1 MDEPKTPRGQA
12 RRAAIVRAAA
22 ELMYERGVRAA
33 SLEDILDAAGAGKSQ
48 LYHYFSSKDDVAG
61 AVIEHQLAL
70 VLEEQRRFRLET
82 WSGLRAWFDAL
93 LAGQEKRGFRG
104 CPVGSLAL
112 EMSAASEELRTRV
125 AVAFR
130 RWELTLAQAF
140 EDMRRRRL
148 IVAEADPAE
157 LAQTTLAAI
166 QGGYLLSTAER
177 DLRPMAHSLKLALTY
192 LRSLRPKGAW

>member
-1 MDEPKTPRGQA
+1 MDEPKTPRGRA

-22 ELMYERGVRAA
+22 DLMYERGLRGA
-33 SLEDILDAAGAGKSQ
+33 SLEDILHTAGAGKSQ

-61 AVIEHQLAL
+61 AVLEHQLAL

-112 EMSAASEELRTRV
+112 EMSVASEELRTRV
-125 AVAFR
+125 ADAFR
-130 RWELTLAQAF
+130 RGELTLAQAF
-140 EDMRRRRL
+140 ADMRRRRL

-177 DLRPMAHSLKLALTY
+177 DLRPMARSLKLALTY

>member
-1 MDEPKTPRGQA
+1 MEEPKTPRGQT

-22 ELMYERGVRAA
+22 DLMYERGLRGA
-33 SLEDILDAAGAGKSQ
+33 SLEDILHTAGAGKSQ
-48 LYHYFSSKDDVAG
+48 LYHYFSSKDEVAA
-61 AVIEHQLAL
+61 AVLEHQLAQ
-70 VLEEQRRFRLET
+70 VLEEQRQFRLET

-93 LAGQEKRGFRG
+93 LAGQERRGFRG

-112 EMSAASEELRTRV
+112 EMSGASEELRDR
-125 AVAFR
+125 AAEAFLK
-130 RWELTLAQAF
+130 WELALAEAF

-148 IVAEADPAE
+148 ITADAEPGE

-177 DLRPMAHSLKLALTY
+177 DLRPMARALKLAYTH
-192 LRSLRPKGAW
+192 LRSLRPTRAW